1 MKNQDKN
8 NEELS
13 FITLGAATLNVV
25 RFLEGS
31 DKHQGDSERDTPRQ
45 RTEEEKAEDE
55 RRYIKQ
61 RLREIRRFEEAYS
74 IGRKD
79 RR

>member
-1 MKNQDKN
+1 MKALND
-8 NEELS
+8 NEELP
-13 FITLGAATLNVV
+13 FITLGALTLNVV
-25 RFLEGS
+25 RYLQNTQNHKS
-31 DKHQGDSERDTPRQ
+31 DGERDTGRK
-45 RTEEEKAEDE
+45 RTDEEKAEDE

-61 RLREIRRFEEAYS
+61 RLRDIAAFEESYS

>member
-1 MKNQDKN
+1 MKVLND

-13 FITLGAATLNVV
+13 FITLGIAVRNVV

-31 DKHQGDSERDTPRQ
+31 DKHQGDRKRDATRQ
-45 RTEEEKAEDE
+45 RTDEEKAEDE

-61 RLREIRRFEEAYS
+61 RLRDIAAFEESYS